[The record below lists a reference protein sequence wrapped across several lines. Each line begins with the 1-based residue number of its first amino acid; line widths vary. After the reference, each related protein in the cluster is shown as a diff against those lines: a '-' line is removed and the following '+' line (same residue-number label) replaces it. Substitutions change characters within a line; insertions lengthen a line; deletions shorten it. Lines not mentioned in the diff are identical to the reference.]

1 MLTLVY
7 TLERR
12 RYSYSPLNTQLQPV
26 EYYVQSA
33 GSGREL
39 RAGYPPPCPP
49 RTSRPAAG
57 VLRRLQDAL
66 EEEGGVGDDRGLG
79 EELLRR
85 IVGDGEHREAAVVE
99 LLELEVALHGGGLAH
114 VELEGVKAEVARH
127 VVGTALRVERGGL
140 NGGREDDDAHEEE
153 RVDLVEAA
161 VEDRG
166 RLVARGEQVRGAER
180 LGQPRLHELRHRP
193 AGRGEHRQAAVL
205 ELGLAVALER
215 LERGRAVEG
224 VEALVAHED
233 RGLAVGEDRVRL
245 QQAQVD
251 GVAHV

>member
-49 RTSRPAAG
+49 RTSRAAAAAG

-85 IVGDGEHREAAVVE
+85 IVGDGEHREAVVVE
-99 LLELEVALHGGGLAH
+99 LLELEVALH
-114 VELEGVKAEVARH
+114 
-127 VVGTALRVERGGL
+127 
-140 NGGREDDDAHEEE
+140 
-153 RVDLVEAA
+153 
-161 VEDRG
+161 
-166 RLVARGEQVRGAER
+166 
-180 LGQPRLHELRHRP
+180 
-193 AGRGEHRQAAVL
+193 
-205 ELGLAVALER
+205 
-215 LERGRAVEG
+215 
-224 VEALVAHED
+224 
-233 RGLAVGEDRVRL
+233 
-245 QQAQVD
+245 
-251 GVAHV
+251 